1 MGYCNQSNELKNTAC
16 LFPRYMSFYNHKD
29 YSTSS
34 DDISSLVQFFLPYQ
48 GTITNVANS
57 NNIYEHQQ
65 APGMEKLNTLIQ
77 KESELKL
84 LVQKA
89 RQTDA
94 VALDTEFVWEKT
106 YYPQLGLIQIALS
119 DEECYLID
127 PIAIKD
133 LSPLGKLLSDRGVI
147 KILHDAPQD
156 LAILSSATGATP
168 QNIFDTRLAAGFS
181 DFEATLSLA
190 NLIKE
195 LLDIDLA
202 KKETRTNWLK
212 RPLTDAQ
219 IDYALDDVRYLRA
232 IRVLLLTRII
242 GPKIKSWL
250 QEELNLLNNPAN
262 YNCQN
267 QTKRYRKI
275 RGASNLKRKE
285 LAILKNLTIWRDGV
299 AQKRDRPRGH
309 IIKDTGLIEISKL
322 QPKETEVLKS
332 KTSLSDKA
340 VSRYGKNILAIISA
354 TSDQDPTLYP
364 EQKPPIRLN
373 ANEKKTLENLN
384 GLITLKCDLL
394 GIAPSL
400 IGNASELKRLIRT
413 LRTKNPEDI
422 EQLRQATGWRK
433 SFLEDFFRQNR
444 D

>member
-1 MGYCNQSNELKNTAC
+1 
-16 LFPRYMSFYNHKD
+16 
-29 YSTSS
+29 
-34 DDISSLVQFFLPYQ
+34 
-48 GTITNVANS
+48 
-57 NNIYEHQQ
+57 
-65 APGMEKLNTLIQ
+65 MEKLNTLIQ
-77 KESELKL
+77 NESDLNL

-94 VALDTEFVWEKT
+94 VALDTEFVWERT

-133 LSPLGKLLSDRGVI
+133 LSALGKLLSDRGVV

-156 LAILSSATGATP
+156 LTILHRATGAVP

-181 DFEATLSLA
+181 DLEATLSLA
-190 NLIKE
+190 YLIKE

-202 KKETRTNWLK
+202 KNETRTNWIK
-212 RPLTDAQ
+212 RPLSEAQ
-219 IDYALDDVRYLRA
+219 VEYALDDVRYLRA

-262 YNCQN
+262 YNCAN
-267 QTKRYRKI
+267 QHERYRKI
-275 RGASNLKRKE
+275 RGASNLSQKE
-285 LAILKNLTIWRDGV
+285 LAILKNLSIWRDGV

-309 IIKDTGLIEISKL
+309 IIKDTGLLEIAKVQPRDIEI
-322 QPKETEVLKS
+322 LKN

-340 VSRYGKNILAIISA
+340 ISRYSNNIIGIVSA
-354 TSDQDPTLYP
+354 TKEQDPSHYP
-364 EQKPPIRLN
+364 EQKLPTRLN
-373 ANEKKTLENLN
+373 SGEKKTLENLN
-384 GLITLKCDLL
+384 GLIALKCELL

-400 IGNASELKRLIRT
+400 IGNASELKQLTRT
-413 LRTKNPEDI
+413 LRTNKALNI
-422 EQLRQATGWRK
+422 EQLRQTSGWRK
-433 SFLEDFFRQNR
+433 SFLEDFFRQAR
-444 D
+444 KDRKS